1 MSIYSPIRGLLT
13 SPCQLESK
21 YNLFQSTTL
30 SVFFLLLVEL
40 FENGFNFSLNS
51 VFGSDG
57 TIGETQ
63 QVRFIALWHVNSVK
77 VFPWGSTSVSSK
89 LVTLLMSPSFFIVS
103 QNGILSK
110 PNKQFFFF
118 FFFFFNDYQVIWIQL
133 IRPAA
138 ITSLTQTVSFVIEDV
153 GLRVRDQ
160 RRCTWRQHLR
170 WYWASPFTFDA
181 AQGSYYDRT
190 VCPFDEVVLPP
201 SNVYQCTST
210 AVTGTRDACNQ
221 PEVLIRGFVIEFHLK
236 PIR

>member
-1 MSIYSPIRGLLT
+1 MGVHFSVIKTGNIVNVTVIFYS
-13 SPCQLESK
+13 QSK
-21 YNLFQSTTL
+21 QHTFKTEQT
-30 SVFFLLLVEL
+30 V
-40 FENGFNFSLNS
+40 
-51 VFGSDG
+51 
-57 TIGETQ
+57 
-63 QVRFIALWHVNSVK
+63 
-77 VFPWGSTSVSSK
+77 
-89 LVTLLMSPSFFIVS
+89 
-103 QNGILSK
+103 
-110 PNKQFFFF
+110 FFFF
-118 FFFFFNDYQVIWIQL
+118 SNDYQVIWIQL

-190 VCPFDEVVLPP
+190 GCPFDEVVLPP

-221 PEVLIRGFVIEFHLK
+221 PEVHIRGFVIEFHLK